1 MTKGP
6 YVSPSTGARK
16 IGGLTSSTRS
26 PNVSNVFSHVNKVNQ
41 TAPSLQPHR
50 LHRYSSSGAAAAA
63 TRDEWDDEDI
73 NGTYTPYPTSEFY
86 KKYELMTEFINLKNP
101 NHCPLG
107 LYIMPS
113 SENFNVWYGVI
124 FVHQGYYSS
133 GAFKFRVAIPEAYP
147 EYPPSVTFISD
158 MFHPLIDSG
167 GNLSLTQQFPTW
179 RPCEDYIFHVLH
191 YIKNIFK
198 KAVLDRLVDKHCP
211 QKEPYRLYRT
221 DIKTFTKLA
230 KQCAELSI
238 SESYLYDHFPED
250 NMIRFSPISES
261 KYEIFKSQILKK
273 ANLDEPFE
281 EKMEKKPY
289 RLEKLTIDVELS
301 KKFDT
306 DIVDSFDRKV
316 KIGEDTAIINVAE
329 NND

>member
-1 MTKGP
+1 
-6 YVSPSTGARK
+6 
-16 IGGLTSSTRS
+16 
-26 PNVSNVFSHVNKVNQ
+26 
-41 TAPSLQPHR
+41 
-50 LHRYSSSGAAAAA
+50 
-63 TRDEWDDEDI
+63 
-73 NGTYTPYPTSEFY
+73 
-86 KKYELMTEFINLKNP
+86 
-101 NHCPLG
+101 
-107 LYIMPS
+107 MPS
-113 SENFNVWYGVI
+113 SENFNGNDKCYLKWIFAKYCLIIVWYGVI

-167 GNLSLTQQFPTW
+167 GNLSLSQQFPTW
-179 RPCEDYIFHVLH
+179 RPYEDYIFHVLH

-198 KAVLDRLVDKHCP
+198 KAVLDRLIDKHCP

-261 KYEIFKSQILKK
+261 KYGKFK
-273 ANLDEPFE
+273 D
-281 EKMEKKPY
+281 KP
-289 RLEKLTIDVELS
+289 
-301 KKFDT
+301 
-306 DIVDSFDRKV
+306 
-316 KIGEDTAIINVAE
+316 
-329 NND
+329 

>member
-1 MTKGP
+1 MSGMMRISMEHIHLTQHQNFTRNTSWWQSCMSHAIYRSCLALIESLYEIVSTWRIPITALLGYTLCLHQRILTVRACINTK
-6 YVSPSTGARK
+6 
-16 IGGLTSSTRS
+16 
-26 PNVSNVFSHVNKVNQ
+26 
-41 TAPSLQPHR
+41 R
-50 LHRYSSSGAAAAA
+50 LCWR
-63 TRDEWDDEDI
+63 
-73 NGTYTPYPTSEFY
+73 
-86 KKYELMTEFINLKNP
+86 MFIA
-101 NHCPLG
+101 
-107 LYIMPS
+107 
-113 SENFNVWYGVI
+113 VWYGVI

-167 GNLSLTQQFPTW
+167 GNLSLSQQFPTW

-261 KYEIFKSQILKK
+261 KYG
-273 ANLDEPFE
+273 
-281 EKMEKKPY
+281 M
-289 RLEKLTIDVELS
+289 
-301 KKFDT
+301 
-306 DIVDSFDRKV
+306 
-316 KIGEDTAIINVAE
+316 
-329 NND
+329 

>member
-1 MTKGP
+1 M
-6 YVSPSTGARK
+6 
-16 IGGLTSSTRS
+16 I
-26 PNVSNVFSHVNKVNQ
+26 
-41 TAPSLQPHR
+41 
-50 LHRYSSSGAAAAA
+50 
-63 TRDEWDDEDI
+63 I
-73 NGTYTPYPTSEFY
+73 
-86 KKYELMTEFINLKNP
+86 
-101 NHCPLG
+101 
-107 LYIMPS
+107 
-113 SENFNVWYGVI
+113 VWYGVI

-158 MFHPLIDSG
+158 MFHPLIDNG
-167 GNLSLTQQFPTW
+167 GNLSLSQQFPTW

-198 KAVLDRLVDKHCP
+198 KAVLDRLIDKYCP

-261 KYEIFKSQILKK
+261 KYGNYKHKS
-273 ANLDEPFE
+273 
-281 EKMEKKPY
+281 
-289 RLEKLTIDVELS
+289 
-301 KKFDT
+301 
-306 DIVDSFDRKV
+306 
-316 KIGEDTAIINVAE
+316 
-329 NND
+329 